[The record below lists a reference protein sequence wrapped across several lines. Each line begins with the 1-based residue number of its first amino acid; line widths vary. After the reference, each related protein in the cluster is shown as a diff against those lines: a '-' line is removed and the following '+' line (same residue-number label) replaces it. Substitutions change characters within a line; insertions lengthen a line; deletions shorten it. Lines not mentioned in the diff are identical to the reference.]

1 MSKNATNE
9 PDGVSETAINHGAS
23 FTQPETSVP
32 AGEQPDSCCPYC
44 GRPFTTEQLC
54 ALHVGEVHPE
64 RCTNAERE
72 AYERA
77 RQDEDDELF
86 LFHFKVVGALGVT
99 YALFVLAYM
108 VVLSG

>member
-1 MSKNATNE
+1 MSANPTTD
-9 PDGVSETAINHGAS
+9 PGTASGSPEAA
-23 FTQPETSVP
+23 TQPETSVP
-32 AGEQPDSCCPYC
+32 AGEQPAGRCSYC
-44 GRPFTTEQLC
+44 GRPFATERLH
-54 ALHVGEVHPE
+54 ALHVGETHPG
-64 RCTNAERE
+64 RCTDAERE